1 MARSTVSNTKTSSAD
16 IPFNKAKSHPRVF
29 TVAVL
34 VIACVYFIVPVWWL
48 FVASTKTNSGL
59 FFGAHGSLWFDSKF
73 ALWDNIVALVNYQGG
88 IYWRWIF
95 NSFFYAF
102 VGGFLATTISVLAGY
117 GFAKYRF
124 RGKNL
129 YFNIVLGALMIPA
142 TALVIPTFLL
152 MSKFNMTD
160 TIWAVLLPSMLNP
173 MGVYLMRIYCHES
186 LPDEMIEAARVDG
199 ANEFYTFWKVSLPIM
214 RPAVTTVFLLSVV
227 AAWNNYFLPQV
238 VLTSQKLFPIT
249 VGLTNWQ
256 VKSQAGA
263 ASEQVWNLVTSGAFI
278 SIVPMVLAFLFLQRY
293 WVGGLTA
300 GSVKS

>member
-1 MARSTVSNTKTSSAD
+1 MAQVPVHK
-16 IPFNKAKSHPRVF
+16 IKKQPRAF
-29 TVAVL
+29 TVGVL
-34 VIACVYFIVPVWWL
+34 VVACVYFIVPVWWL
-48 FVASTKTNSGL
+48 FVAATKTNSGL
-59 FFGAHGSLWFDSKF
+59 FFGAHGSLWFDKKF
-73 ALWDNIVALVNYQGG
+73 ALWDNIVALTNYQGG
-88 IYWRWIF
+88 IYWRWIL

-102 VGGFLATTISVLAGY
+102 VGGFLATAVAVFAGY

-129 YFNIVLGALMIPA
+129 FFNIVLGALMIPS

-152 MSKFNMTD
+152 MSKFELTD

-199 ANEFYTFWKVSLPIM
+199 ANEMYTFFKVSLPIM

-263 ASEQVWNLVTSGAFI
+263 AS
-278 SIVPMVLAFLFLQRY
+278 
-293 WVGGLTA
+293 
-300 GSVKS
+300 

>member
-1 MARSTVSNTKTSSAD
+1 MAQVPVHK
-16 IPFNKAKSHPRVF
+16 IKKQPRAF
-29 TVAVL
+29 TVGVL
-34 VIACVYFIVPVWWL
+34 VVACVYFIVPVWWL
-48 FVASTKTNSGL
+48 FVAATKTNSGL
-59 FFGAHGSLWFDSKF
+59 FFGAHGSLWFDKKF
-73 ALWDNIVALVNYQGG
+73 ALWDNIVALTNYQGG
-88 IYWRWIF
+88 IYWRWIL

-102 VGGFLATTISVLAGY
+102 VGGFLATAVAVFAGY

-129 YFNIVLGALMIPA
+129 FFNIVLGALMIPS

-152 MSKFNMTD
+152 MSKFELTD

-199 ANEFYTFWKVSLPIM
+199 ANEMYTFFKISLPIM

-263 ASEQVWNLVTSGAFI
+263 ASEQVWNLVTSGAFL
-278 SIVPMVLAFLFLQRY
+278 SIVPMILAFLFLQRY

-300 GSVKS
+300 GSVKA

>member
-1 MARSTVSNTKTSSAD
+1 MAQVPVHK
-16 IPFNKAKSHPRVF
+16 IKKQPRAF
-29 TVAVL
+29 TVGVL
-34 VIACVYFIVPVWWL
+34 VVACVYFIVPVWWL
-48 FVASTKTNSGL
+48 FVAATKTNSGL
-59 FFGAHGSLWFDSKF
+59 FFGAHGSLWFDKKF
-73 ALWDNIVALVNYQGG
+73 ALWDNIVALTNYQGG
-88 IYWRWIF
+88 IYWRWIL

-102 VGGFLATTISVLAGY
+102 VGGFLATAVAVFAGY

-129 YFNIVLGALMIPA
+129 FFNIVLGALMIPS

-152 MSKFNMTD
+152 MSKFGLTD

-199 ANEFYTFWKVSLPIM
+199 ANEMYTFFKISLPIM

-263 ASEQVWNLVTSGAFI
+263 ASEQVWNLVTSGAFL
-278 SIVPMVLAFLFLQRY
+278 SIVPMILAFLFLQRY

-300 GSVKS
+300 GSVKA

>member
-1 MARSTVSNTKTSSAD
+1 MVQVPVHK
-16 IPFNKAKSHPRVF
+16 IKKQPRAF
-29 TVAVL
+29 TVGVL
-34 VIACVYFIVPVWWL
+34 VVACVYFIVPVWWL
-48 FVASTKTNSGL
+48 FVAATKTNSGL
-59 FFGAHGSLWFDSKF
+59 FFGAHGSLWFDKKF
-73 ALWDNIVALVNYQGG
+73 ALWDNIVALTNYQGG
-88 IYWRWIF
+88 IYWRWIL

-102 VGGFLATTISVLAGY
+102 VGGFLATAVAVFAGY

-129 YFNIVLGALMIPA
+129 FFNIVLGALMIPS

-152 MSKFNMTD
+152 MSKFELTD

-199 ANEFYTFWKVSLPIM
+199 ANEMYTFFKVSLPIM

-263 ASEQVWNLVTSGAFI
+263 ASEQVWNLVTSGAFL
-278 SIVPMVLAFLFLQRY
+278 SIVPMILAFLFLQRY

-300 GSVKS
+300 GSVKA

>member
-1 MARSTVSNTKTSSAD
+1 MAQVPVHK
-16 IPFNKAKSHPRVF
+16 IKKQPRAF
-29 TVAVL
+29 TVGVL
-34 VIACVYFIVPVWWL
+34 VVACIYFIVPVWWL
-48 FVASTKTNSGL
+48 FVAATKTNSGL
-59 FFGAHGSLWFDSKF
+59 FFGAHGSLWFDKKF
-73 ALWDNIVALVNYQGG
+73 ALWDNIVALTNYQGG
-88 IYWRWIF
+88 IYWRWIL

-102 VGGFLATTISVLAGY
+102 VGGFLATAVAVFAGY

-129 YFNIVLGALMIPA
+129 FFNIVLGALMIPS

-152 MSKFNMTD
+152 MSKFGLTD

-199 ANEFYTFWKVSLPIM
+199 ANEMYTFFKVSLPIM

-249 VGLTNWQ
+249 VGLTDWQ

-263 ASEQVWNLVTSGAFI
+263 ASEQVWNLVTSGAFL
-278 SIVPMVLAFLFLQRY
+278 SIVPMILAFLFLQRY

-300 GSVKS
+300 GSVKA

>member
-1 MARSTVSNTKTSSAD
+1 MAQVPVHK
-16 IPFNKAKSHPRVF
+16 IKKQPRAF
-29 TVAVL
+29 TVGVL
-34 VIACVYFIVPVWWL
+34 VVACIYFIVPVWWL
-48 FVASTKTNSGL
+48 FVAATKTNSGL
-59 FFGAHGSLWFDSKF
+59 FFGAHGSLWFDKKF
-73 ALWDNIVALVNYQGG
+73 ALWDNIVALTNYQGG
-88 IYWRWIF
+88 IYWRWIL

-102 VGGFLATTISVLAGY
+102 VGGFLATAVAVFAGY

-129 YFNIVLGALMIPA
+129 FFNIVLGALMIPS

-152 MSKFNMTD
+152 MSKFGLTD
-160 TIWAVLLPSMLNP
+160 TIWAVLIPSMLNP

-199 ANEFYTFWKVSLPIM
+199 ANEMYTFFKVSLPIM

-263 ASEQVWNLVTSGAFI
+263 ASEQVWNLVTSGAFL
-278 SIVPMVLAFLFLQRY
+278 SIVPMILAFLFLQRY

-300 GSVKS
+300 GSVKA

>member
-1 MARSTVSNTKTSSAD
+1 MAQVPVHK
-16 IPFNKAKSHPRVF
+16 IKKQPRAF
-29 TVAVL
+29 TVGVL
-34 VIACVYFIVPVWWL
+34 VVACIYFIVPVWWL
-48 FVASTKTNSGL
+48 FVAATKTNSGL
-59 FFGAHGSLWFDSKF
+59 FFGAHGSLWFDKKF
-73 ALWDNIVALVNYQGG
+73 ALWDNVVALTNYQGG
-88 IYWRWIF
+88 IYWRWIL

-102 VGGFLATTISVLAGY
+102 VGGFLATAVAVFAGY

-129 YFNIVLGALMIPA
+129 FFNIVLGALMIPS

-152 MSKFNMTD
+152 MSKFELTD

-199 ANEFYTFWKVSLPIM
+199 ANEMYTFFKVSLPIM

-263 ASEQVWNLVTSGAFI
+263 ASEQVWNLVTSGAFL
-278 SIVPMVLAFLFLQRY
+278 SIVPMILAFLFLQRY

-300 GSVKS
+300 GSVKA

>member
-1 MARSTVSNTKTSSAD
+1 MAQVPVHK
-16 IPFNKAKSHPRVF
+16 IKKQPRAF
-29 TVAVL
+29 TVGVL
-34 VIACVYFIVPVWWL
+34 VVACVYFIVPVWWL
-48 FVASTKTNSGL
+48 FVAATKTNSGL
-59 FFGAHGSLWFDSKF
+59 FFGAHGSLWFDKKF
-73 ALWDNIVALVNYQGG
+73 ALWDNIVALTNYQGG
-88 IYWRWIF
+88 IYWRWIL

-102 VGGFLATTISVLAGY
+102 VGGFLATAVAVFAGY

-129 YFNIVLGALMIPA
+129 FFNIVLGALMIPS

-152 MSKFNMTD
+152 MSKFELTD

-173 MGVYLMRIYCHES
+173 MGVNLMRIYCHES

-199 ANEFYTFWKVSLPIM
+199 ANEMYTFFKVSLPIM

-263 ASEQVWNLVTSGAFI
+263 ASEQVWNLVTSGAFL
-278 SIVPMVLAFLFLQRY
+278 SIVPMILAFLFLQRY

-300 GSVKS
+300 GSVKA

>member
-1 MARSTVSNTKTSSAD
+1 MAQVPVHKIKKQPLA
-16 IPFNKAKSHPRVF
+16 F
-29 TVAVL
+29 TVGVL
-34 VIACVYFIVPVWWL
+34 VVACIYFIVPVWWL
-48 FVASTKTNSGL
+48 FVAATKTNSGL
-59 FFGAHGSLWFDSKF
+59 FFGAHGSLWFDKKF
-73 ALWDNIVALVNYQGG
+73 ALWDNIVALTNYQGG
-88 IYWRWIF
+88 IYWRWIL

-102 VGGFLATTISVLAGY
+102 VGGFLATAVAVFAGY

-129 YFNIVLGALMIPA
+129 FFNIVLGALMIPS

-152 MSKFNMTD
+152 MSKFELTD

-199 ANEFYTFWKVSLPIM
+199 ANEMYTFFKVLLPIM

-256 VKSQAGA
+256 VKSQTGA
-263 ASEQVWNLVTSGAFI
+263 ASEQVWNLVTSGAFL
-278 SIVPMVLAFLFLQRY
+278 SIVPMILAFLFLQRY

-300 GSVKS
+300 GSVKA

>member
-1 MARSTVSNTKTSSAD
+1 MAQVPVHK
-16 IPFNKAKSHPRVF
+16 IKKQPRAF
-29 TVAVL
+29 TVGVL
-34 VIACVYFIVPVWWL
+34 VVACIYFIVPVWWL
-48 FVASTKTNSGL
+48 FVAATKTNSGL
-59 FFGAHGSLWFDSKF
+59 FFGAHGSLWFDKKF
-73 ALWDNIVALVNYQGG
+73 ALWDNIVALTNYQGG
-88 IYWRWIF
+88 IYWRWIL

-102 VGGFLATTISVLAGY
+102 VGGFLATAVAVFAGY

-129 YFNIVLGALMIPA
+129 FFNIVLGALMIPS

-152 MSKFNMTD
+152 MSKFGLTD

-199 ANEFYTFWKVSLPIM
+199 ANEMYTFFKVSLPIM

-256 VKSQAGA
+256 VKSQAGV
-263 ASEQVWNLVTSGAFI
+263 ASEQVWNLVTSGAFL
-278 SIVPMVLAFLFLQRY
+278 SIVPMILAFLFLQRY

-300 GSVKS
+300 GSVKA

>member
-1 MARSTVSNTKTSSAD
+1 MAQVPVHK
-16 IPFNKAKSHPRVF
+16 IKKQPRAF
-29 TVAVL
+29 TVGVL
-34 VIACVYFIVPVWWL
+34 VVACIYFIVPVWWL
-48 FVASTKTNSGL
+48 FVAATKTNSGL
-59 FFGAHGSLWFDSKF
+59 FFGAHGSLWFDKKF
-73 ALWDNIVALVNYQGG
+73 ALWDNIVALTNYQGG
-88 IYWRWIF
+88 IYWRWIL

-102 VGGFLATTISVLAGY
+102 VGGFLATAVAVFAGY

-129 YFNIVLGALMIPA
+129 FFNIVLGALMIPS

-152 MSKFNMTD
+152 MSKFGLTD

-199 ANEFYTFWKVSLPIM
+199 ANEMYTFFKVSLPIM
-214 RPAVTTVFLLSVV
+214 RPVVTTVFLLSVV

-263 ASEQVWNLVTSGAFI
+263 ASEQVWNLVTSGAFL
-278 SIVPMVLAFLFLQRY
+278 SIVPMILAFLFLQRY

-300 GSVKS
+300 GSVKA

>member
-1 MARSTVSNTKTSSAD
+1 MAQVPVHK
-16 IPFNKAKSHPRVF
+16 IKKQPRAF
-29 TVAVL
+29 TVGVL
-34 VIACVYFIVPVWWL
+34 VVACIYFIVPVWWL
-48 FVASTKTNSGL
+48 FVAATKTNSGL
-59 FFGAHGSLWFDSKF
+59 FFGAHGSLWFDKKF
-73 ALWDNIVALVNYQGG
+73 ALWDNIVALTNYQGG
-88 IYWRWIF
+88 IYWRWIL

-102 VGGFLATTISVLAGY
+102 VGGFLATAVAVFAGY

-129 YFNIVLGALMIPA
+129 FFNIVLGALMIPS

-152 MSKFNMTD
+152 MSKFGLTD

-199 ANEFYTFWKVSLPIM
+199 ANEIYTFFKVSLPIM

-263 ASEQVWNLVTSGAFI
+263 ASEQVWNLVTSGAFL
-278 SIVPMVLAFLFLQRY
+278 SIVPMILAFLFLQRY

-300 GSVKS
+300 GSVKA

>member
-1 MARSTVSNTKTSSAD
+1 MAQVPVHKIKKQPHA
-16 IPFNKAKSHPRVF
+16 F
-29 TVAVL
+29 TVGVL
-34 VIACVYFIVPVWWL
+34 VVACIYFIVPVWWL
-48 FVASTKTNSGL
+48 FVAATKTNSGL
-59 FFGAHGSLWFDSKF
+59 FFGAHGSLWFDKKF
-73 ALWDNIVALVNYQGG
+73 ALWDNVVALTNYQGG
-88 IYWRWIF
+88 IYWRWIL

-102 VGGFLATTISVLAGY
+102 VGGFLATAVAVFAGY

-129 YFNIVLGALMIPA
+129 FFNIVLGALMIPS

-152 MSKFNMTD
+152 MSKFELTD

-199 ANEFYTFWKVSLPIM
+199 ANEMYTFFKVSLPIM

-263 ASEQVWNLVTSGAFI
+263 ASEQVWNLVTSGAFL
-278 SIVPMVLAFLFLQRY
+278 SIVPMILAFLFLQRY

-300 GSVKS
+300 GSVKA

>member
-1 MARSTVSNTKTSSAD
+1 MAQVPVHK
-16 IPFNKAKSHPRVF
+16 IKKQPRAF
-29 TVAVL
+29 TVGVL
-34 VIACVYFIVPVWWL
+34 VVACIYFIVPVWWL
-48 FVASTKTNSGL
+48 FVAATKTNSGL
-59 FFGAHGSLWFDSKF
+59 FFGAHGSLWFDKKF
-73 ALWDNIVALVNYQGG
+73 ALWDNIVALTNYQGG
-88 IYWRWIF
+88 IYWRWIL

-102 VGGFLATTISVLAGY
+102 VGGFLVTAVAVFAGY

-129 YFNIVLGALMIPA
+129 FFNIVLGALMIPS

-152 MSKFNMTD
+152 MSKFGLTD

-199 ANEFYTFWKVSLPIM
+199 ANEMYTFFKVSLPIM

-263 ASEQVWNLVTSGAFI
+263 ASEQVWNLVTSGAFL
-278 SIVPMVLAFLFLQRY
+278 SIVPMILAFLFLQRY
-293 WVGGLTA
+293 WVGGLAA
-300 GSVKS
+300 GSVKA

>member
-1 MARSTVSNTKTSSAD
+1 MAQVPVHK
-16 IPFNKAKSHPRVF
+16 IKKQPRAF
-29 TVAVL
+29 TVGVL
-34 VIACVYFIVPVWWL
+34 VVACIYFIVPVWWL
-48 FVASTKTNSGL
+48 FVAATKTNSGL
-59 FFGAHGSLWFDSKF
+59 FFGAHGSLWFDKKF
-73 ALWDNIVALVNYQGG
+73 ALWDNIVALTNYQGG
-88 IYWRWIF
+88 IYWRWIL

-102 VGGFLATTISVLAGY
+102 VGGFLATAVAVFAGY

-129 YFNIVLGALMIPA
+129 FFNIVLGALMIPS

-152 MSKFNMTD
+152 MSKFELTD

-199 ANEFYTFWKVSLPIM
+199 ANEMYTFFKISLPIM

-263 ASEQVWNLVTSGAFI
+263 ASEQVWNLVTSGAFL
-278 SIVPMVLAFLFLQRY
+278 SIVPMILAFLFLQRY

-300 GSVKS
+300 GSVKA

>member
-1 MARSTVSNTKTSSAD
+1 MAQVPVHK
-16 IPFNKAKSHPRVF
+16 IKKQPRAF
-29 TVAVL
+29 TVGVL
-34 VIACVYFIVPVWWL
+34 VVACIYFIVPVWWL
-48 FVASTKTNSGL
+48 FVAATKTNSGL
-59 FFGAHGSLWFDSKF
+59 FFGAHGSLWFDKKF
-73 ALWDNIVALVNYQGG
+73 ALWDDIVALTNYQGG
-88 IYWRWIF
+88 IYWRWIL

-102 VGGFLATTISVLAGY
+102 VGGFLATAVAVFAGY

-129 YFNIVLGALMIPA
+129 FFNIVLGALMIPS

-152 MSKFNMTD
+152 MSKFELTD

-199 ANEFYTFWKVSLPIM
+199 ANEMYTFFKVSLPIM

-263 ASEQVWNLVTSGAFI
+263 ASEQVWNLVTSGAFL
-278 SIVPMVLAFLFLQRY
+278 SIVPMILAFLFLQRY

-300 GSVKS
+300 GSVKA

>member
-1 MARSTVSNTKTSSAD
+1 
-16 IPFNKAKSHPRVF
+16 
-29 TVAVL
+29 
-34 VIACVYFIVPVWWL
+34 
-48 FVASTKTNSGL
+48 
-59 FFGAHGSLWFDSKF
+59 
-73 ALWDNIVALVNYQGG
+73 
-88 IYWRWIF
+88 
-95 NSFFYAF
+95 
-102 VGGFLATTISVLAGY
+102 
-117 GFAKYRF
+117 
-124 RGKNL
+124 
-129 YFNIVLGALMIPA
+129 VLGALMIPS

-152 MSKFNMTD
+152 MSKFELTD

-199 ANEFYTFWKVSLPIM
+199 ANEMYTFFKVLLPIM

-256 VKSQAGA
+256 VKSQTGA
-263 ASEQVWNLVTSGAFI
+263 ASEQVWNLVTSGAFL
-278 SIVPMVLAFLFLQRY
+278 SIVPMILAFLFLQRY

-300 GSVKS
+300 GSVKA

>member
-1 MARSTVSNTKTSSAD
+1 MAQVPVHK
-16 IPFNKAKSHPRVF
+16 IKKQPRAF
-29 TVAVL
+29 TVGVL
-34 VIACVYFIVPVWWL
+34 VVACIYFIVPVWWL
-48 FVASTKTNSGL
+48 FVAATKTNSGL
-59 FFGAHGSLWFDSKF
+59 FFGAHGSLWFDKKF
-73 ALWDNIVALVNYQGG
+73 ALWDNIVALTNYQGG
-88 IYWRWIF
+88 IYWRWIL

-102 VGGFLATTISVLAGY
+102 VGGFLATAVAVFAGY

-129 YFNIVLGALMIPA
+129 FFNIVLGALMIPS

-152 MSKFNMTD
+152 MSKFGLTD

-199 ANEFYTFWKVSLPIM
+199 ANEMYTFFKISLPIM

-263 ASEQVWNLVTSGAFI
+263 ASEQVWNLVTSGAFL
-278 SIVPMVLAFLFLQRY
+278 SIVPMILAFLFLQRY

-300 GSVKS
+300 GSVKA

>member
-1 MARSTVSNTKTSSAD
+1 MAQVPVHK
-16 IPFNKAKSHPRVF
+16 IKKQPRAF
-29 TVAVL
+29 TVGVL
-34 VIACVYFIVPVWWL
+34 VVACIYFIVPVWWL
-48 FVASTKTNSGL
+48 FVAATKTNSGL
-59 FFGAHGSLWFDSKF
+59 FFGAHGSLWFDKKF
-73 ALWDNIVALVNYQGG
+73 ALWDNIVALTNYQGG
-88 IYWRWIF
+88 IYWRWIL

-102 VGGFLATTISVLAGY
+102 VGGFLATAVAVFAGY

-129 YFNIVLGALMIPA
+129 FFNIVLGALMIPS

-152 MSKFNMTD
+152 MSKFGLTD

-199 ANEFYTFWKVSLPIM
+199 ANEMYTFFKVSLPIM

-263 ASEQVWNLVTSGAFI
+263 ASEQVWNLVTSGAFL
-278 SIVPMVLAFLFLQRY
+278 SIVPMILDFLFLQRY

-300 GSVKS
+300 GSVKA

>member
-1 MARSTVSNTKTSSAD
+1 MAQVPVHK
-16 IPFNKAKSHPRVF
+16 IKKQPRAF
-29 TVAVL
+29 TVGVL
-34 VIACVYFIVPVWWL
+34 VVACIYFIVPVWWL
-48 FVASTKTNSGL
+48 FVAATKTNSGL
-59 FFGAHGSLWFDSKF
+59 FFGAHGSLWFDKKF
-73 ALWDNIVALVNYQGG
+73 ALWDNIVALTNYQGG
-88 IYWRWIF
+88 IYWRWIL

-102 VGGFLATTISVLAGY
+102 VGGFLATAVAVFAGY

-129 YFNIVLGALMIPA
+129 FFNIVLGALMIPS

-152 MSKFNMTD
+152 MSKFGLTD

-199 ANEFYTFWKVSLPIM
+199 ANEMYTFFKVSLPIM

-263 ASEQVWNLVTSGAFI
+263 ASEQVWNLVTSGACR
-278 SIVPMVLAFLFLQRY
+278 SIVPMILAFLFLQRY

-300 GSVKS
+300 GSVKA

>member
-1 MARSTVSNTKTSSAD
+1 MAQVPAHK
-16 IPFNKAKSHPRVF
+16 IKKQPRAF
-29 TVAVL
+29 TVGVL
-34 VIACVYFIVPVWWL
+34 VVACIYFIVPVWWL
-48 FVASTKTNSGL
+48 FVAATKTNSGL
-59 FFGAHGSLWFDSKF
+59 FFGAHGSLWFDKKF
-73 ALWDNIVALVNYQGG
+73 ALWDNIVALTNYQGG
-88 IYWRWIF
+88 IYWRWIL

-102 VGGFLATTISVLAGY
+102 VGGFLATAVAVFAGY

-129 YFNIVLGALMIPA
+129 FFNIVLGALMIPS

-152 MSKFNMTD
+152 MSKFELTD

-199 ANEFYTFWKVSLPIM
+199 ANEMYTFFKVSLPIM

-263 ASEQVWNLVTSGAFI
+263 ASEQVWNLVTSGAFL
-278 SIVPMVLAFLFLQRY
+278 SIVPMILAFLFLQRY
-293 WVGGLTA
+293 WIGGLTA
-300 GSVKS
+300 GSVKA

>member
-1 MARSTVSNTKTSSAD
+1 MAQVPVHK
-16 IPFNKAKSHPRVF
+16 IKKQPRAF
-29 TVAVL
+29 TVGVL
-34 VIACVYFIVPVWWL
+34 VVACIYFIVPVWWL
-48 FVASTKTNSGL
+48 FVAATKTNSGL
-59 FFGAHGSLWFDSKF
+59 FFGAHGSLWFDKKF
-73 ALWDNIVALVNYQGG
+73 ALWDNIVALTNYQGG
-88 IYWRWIF
+88 IYWRWIL

-102 VGGFLATTISVLAGY
+102 VGGFLATAVAVFAGY

-129 YFNIVLGALMIPA
+129 FFNIVLGALMIPS

-152 MSKFNMTD
+152 MSKFELTD

-186 LPDEMIEAARVDG
+186 LLDEMIEAARVDG
-199 ANEFYTFWKVSLPIM
+199 ANEMYTFFKVLLPIM

-256 VKSQAGA
+256 VKSQTGA
-263 ASEQVWNLVTSGAFI
+263 ASEQVWNLVTSGAFL
-278 SIVPMVLAFLFLQRY
+278 SIVPMILAFLFLQRY

-300 GSVKS
+300 GSVKA

>member
-1 MARSTVSNTKTSSAD
+1 MAQVPVHK
-16 IPFNKAKSHPRVF
+16 IKKQPRAF
-29 TVAVL
+29 TVGVL
-34 VIACVYFIVPVWWL
+34 VVACVYFIVPVWWL
-48 FVASTKTNSGL
+48 FVAATKTNSGL
-59 FFGAHGSLWFDSKF
+59 FFGAHGSLWFDKKF
-73 ALWDNIVALVNYQGG
+73 ALWDNIVALTNYQGG
-88 IYWRWIF
+88 IYWRWIL

-102 VGGFLATTISVLAGY
+102 VGGFLATAVAVFAGY

-129 YFNIVLGALMIPA
+129 FFNIVLGALMIPS

-152 MSKFNMTD
+152 MSKFELTD

-199 ANEFYTFWKVSLPIM
+199 ANEMYTFFKVSLPIM

-263 ASEQVWNLVTSGAFI
+263 ASEQVWNLVTSGAFL
-278 SIVPMVLAFLFLQRY
+278 SIVPMILAFLFLQRY

-300 GSVKS
+300 GSVKA

>member
-1 MARSTVSNTKTSSAD
+1 MAQVPVHK
-16 IPFNKAKSHPRVF
+16 IKKQPRAF
-29 TVAVL
+29 TVGVL
-34 VIACVYFIVPVWWL
+34 VVACIYFIVPVWWL
-48 FVASTKTNSGL
+48 FVAATKTNSGL
-59 FFGAHGSLWFDSKF
+59 FFGAHGSLWFDKKF
-73 ALWDNIVALVNYQGG
+73 ALWDNIVALTNYQGG
-88 IYWRWIF
+88 IYWRWIL

-102 VGGFLATTISVLAGY
+102 VGGFLATAVAVFAGY

-129 YFNIVLGALMIPA
+129 FFNIVLGALMIPS

-152 MSKFNMTD
+152 MSKFELTD

-199 ANEFYTFWKVSLPIM
+199 ANEMYTFFKVLLPIM

-256 VKSQAGA
+256 VKSQTGA
-263 ASEQVWNLVTSGAFI
+263 ASEQVWNLVTSGAFL
-278 SIVPMVLAFLFLQRY
+278 SIVPMILAFLFLQRY

-300 GSVKS
+300 GSVKA

>member
-1 MARSTVSNTKTSSAD
+1 MAQVPVHK
-16 IPFNKAKSHPRVF
+16 IKKQPRAF
-29 TVAVL
+29 TVGVL
-34 VIACVYFIVPVWWL
+34 VVACIYFIVPVWWL
-48 FVASTKTNSGL
+48 FVAATKTNSGL
-59 FFGAHGSLWFDSKF
+59 FFGAHGSLWFDKKF
-73 ALWDNIVALVNYQGG
+73 ALWDNIVALTNYQGG
-88 IYWRWIF
+88 IYWRWIL

-102 VGGFLATTISVLAGY
+102 VGGFLATAVAVFAGY

-129 YFNIVLGALMIPA
+129 FFNIVLGALMIPS

-152 MSKFNMTD
+152 MSKFELTD

-199 ANEFYTFWKVSLPIM
+199 ANEMYTFFKVSLPIM

-263 ASEQVWNLVTSGAFI
+263 ASEQVWNLVTSGAFL
-278 SIVPMVLAFLFLQRY
+278 SIVPMILAFLFLQRY

-300 GSVKS
+300 GSVKA

>member
-1 MARSTVSNTKTSSAD
+1 M
-16 IPFNKAKSHPRVF
+16 PLPWG
-29 TVAVL
+29 VL
-34 VIACVYFIVPVWWL
+34 VVACIYFIVPVWWL
-48 FVASTKTNSGL
+48 FVAATKTNSGL
-59 FFGAHGSLWFDSKF
+59 FFGAHGSLWFDKKF
-73 ALWDNIVALVNYQGG
+73 ALWDNIVALTNYQGG
-88 IYWRWIF
+88 IYWRWIL

-102 VGGFLATTISVLAGY
+102 VGGFLATAVAVFAGY

-129 YFNIVLGALMIPA
+129 FFNIVLGALMIPS

-152 MSKFNMTD
+152 MSKFGLTD

-199 ANEFYTFWKVSLPIM
+199 ANEMYTFFKVSLPIM

-263 ASEQVWNLVTSGAFI
+263 ASEQVWNLVTSGAFL
-278 SIVPMVLAFLFLQRY
+278 SIVPMILAFLFLQRY

-300 GSVKS
+300 GSVKA